1 MKHIK
6 MAVGG
11 LCLAALAAC
20 QAPQVQAPPPAVQ
33 PIEKYL
39 GDADNAL
46 RAGRSEEA
54 ISILRKATEQHD
66 TDKTAWLRL
75 AQIRFD
81 QSNYGEAITYS
92 TEALK
97 REPDNLLASSII
109 AVSGLRVT
117 SKSLADLSNRN
128 NLTGNVKSEAEE
140 LAELLRG
147 AIGERRLVE
156 KPKTTG
162 GPRMKTTTAANPPA
176 KGGSALDILK

>member
-6 MAVGG
+6 MAAGV
-11 LCLAALAAC
+11 LCVAALAAC
-20 QAPQVQAPPPAVQ
+20 QAPPVQAPPPVVQ
-33 PIEKYL
+33 TIEKSL
-39 GDADNAL
+39 GDADDAL
-46 RAGRSEEA
+46 RAGRTEEA
-54 ISILRKATEQHD
+54 ISILHKATEQHD
-66 TDKTAWLRL
+66 KDKTPWLRL

-81 QSNYGEAITYS
+81 QSNYGEAISYS

-128 NLTGNVKSEAEE
+128 NLTGNVKSEAQE

-147 AIGERRLVE
+147 AIGERDLVPA
-156 KPKTTG
+156 KSRPPAG
-162 GPRMKTTTAANPPA
+162 GPRMKTTTAAPSKSGN
-176 KGGSALDILK
+176 ALDILK